1 MTTFQRRA
9 LLAVLLLGFAA
20 CFGCNPAM
28 FPMFLQGEAQDDP
41 TLKRLVTEEDKEKKK
56 EIKVAVV
63 VSGRLDARQELHGV
77 NRELS
82 RRVIEQLRKLAK
94 QNEEKLTVVD
104 TAKVEKFLAQHPEWK
119 DQDNKD
125 WVEDMKLD
133 LKVDYV
139 IDIEINSMSLYE
151 QNTHEVFRGRA
162 DVSVALLN
170 ANDPD
175 DTSDSDKNIR
185 AVYPNEYG
193 GMQLNDN
200 DTTVFDFR
208 EKFLTILAKQIA
220 YCFCSHPTINELDGS
235 RDGLSD

>member
-41 TLKRLVTEEDKEKKK
+41 TLKRLVSEEDKKDKK

-63 VSGRLDARQELHGV
+63 VSGRLDARQELNGV

-82 RRVIEQLRKLAK
+82 RKIIEQLRKLAK
-94 QNEEKLTVVD
+94 QNEEKLTVID
-104 TAKVEKFLAQHPEWK
+104 TGKVEKFLAGHPEWK

-125 WVEDMKLD
+125 WVEDMKTD

-139 IDIEINSMSLYE
+139 IDVEINSLSLYE
-151 QNTHEVFRGRA
+151 NTREVFRGRA
-162 DVSVALLN
+162 DLNVTLLN

-175 DTSDSDKNIR
+175 DTSDNDKTIR
-185 AVYPNEYG
+185 ALYPNEYG
-193 GMQLNDN
+193 GMQLNDS

-208 EKFLTILAKQIA
+208 EKFMTVLAKKVA
-220 YCFCSHPTINELDGS
+220 YCFCSHPTINEMDAS
-235 RDGLSD
+235 REGLSD